1 MFTWY
6 IRSCVAITMLFS
18 CCLISYVCVHYI
30 CFIPTVSRYLTE
42 ARSCLDALLNPK
54 VTALPGHIQAV
65 FVQNIVKLYA
75 SVLVKA
81 ETEVSII

>member
-1 MFTWY
+1 MYF
-6 IRSCVAITMLFS
+6 ICVILT
-18 CCLISYVCVHYI
+18 VC
-30 CFIPTVSRYLTE
+30 RYLTE
-42 ARSCLDALLNPK
+42 ARACLDALLNPK

-81 ETEVSII
+81 ETEVRSI

>member
-1 MFTWY
+1 MY
-6 IRSCVAITMLFS
+6 
-18 CCLISYVCVHYI
+18 
-30 CFIPTVSRYLTE
+30 FIPTVSRYLTE

>member
-1 MFTWY
+1 MY
-6 IRSCVAITMLFS
+6 IICTYVICALFLL
-18 CCLISYVCVHYI
+18 C
-30 CFIPTVSRYLTE
+30 SRYLTE

-81 ETEVSII
+81 KTEVSIT